1 MHKNKNRNRERK
13 TETQLFH
20 WETPPSLHLP
30 SCWAVASGWALQSL
44 SWCKQQGGVGV
55 GRAGV
60 QRLWHTGRWRF
71 VRHRKS
77 VLRFS
82 CIFASEMWNGHNSS
96 AHTLAHTCTAHTC
109 TAHTFTDTHT
119 HSAHTLY
126 TQSRHSHQNCWR
138 LFWLHQRV
146 TSPMCHC
153 VCACEC
159 MWVLCVSVF
168 WVRYCCCCCAAALY
182 VVEYF
187 YSLLNSI
194 FRAFATRRP
203 QGKSALPSLCCF
215 WYTIYIYLYI
225 ERCVW

>member
-20 WETPPSLHLP
+20 WETPPTPFLT
-30 SCWAVASGWALQSL
+30 SCGLGLRPAVSHSAGVSRERE
-44 SWCKQQGGVGV
+44 GGA
-55 GRAGV
+55 GRAGM

-82 CIFASEMWNGHNSS
+82 CIFASEMWNGHNSR
-96 AHTLAHTCTAHTC
+96 AHTLAHTHTQ
-109 TAHTFTDTHT
+109 TRHT
-119 HSAHTLY
+119 HLHTH
-126 TQSRHSHQNCWR
+126 SRHSHQNCWR

-153 VCACEC
+153 VSAREC
-159 MWVLCVSVF
+159 VWVWVLCVSVF

-203 QGKSALPSLCCF
+203 QGKSALPSLCVVF
-215 WYTIYIYLYI
+215 GIRYIYT
-225 ERCVW
+225 